1 MVFFCVFVFF
11 PPALSL
17 TWPNATTLGWGA
29 RCLTQASPSGNILQ
43 GMFSHLEHT
52 TSGDTCGAAPGRW
65 NVRFPRKAGR
75 VQSGLWGCVEGI
87 SVGPDR
93 RQGKDRMGFTEH

>member
-1 MVFFCVFVFF
+1 
-11 PPALSL
+11 
-17 TWPNATTLGWGA
+17 
-29 RCLTQASPSGNILQ
+29 
-43 GMFSHLEHT
+43 MFSHLEH

-75 VQSGLWGCVEGI
+75 VQSGLCACVGGI